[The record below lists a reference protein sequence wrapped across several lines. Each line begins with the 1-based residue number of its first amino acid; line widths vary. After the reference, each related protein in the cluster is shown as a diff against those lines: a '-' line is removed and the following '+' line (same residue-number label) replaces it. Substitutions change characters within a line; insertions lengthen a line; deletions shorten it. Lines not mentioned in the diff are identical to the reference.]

1 MLYSILD
8 DAIYKSNIFPNEPPF
23 HKACLIITYQFWENG
38 FIRFAIA
45 FAAIL

>member
-1 MLYSILD
+1 MLCSILD
-8 DAIYKSNIFPNEPPF
+8 DAIYKFNIFPNEPPF
-23 HKACLIITYQFWENG
+23 HKACLIIISFGRTV